1 MSRETG
7 LQKREPKSLVQSD
20 QPLILAPACDVYESN
35 DEILVIADV
44 PGVAS
49 DALEVNL
56 DNGELSVAARR
67 EVPAVEGSFVN
78 VEFRSCDFR
87 RRFAVPGGID
97 ASKINAQLT
106 DGVLTLHLPK
116 SEALKPRQIAVRAG

>member
-1 MSRETG
+1 MSRETA
-7 LQKREPKSLVQSD
+7 LQKSEPKSLAQAD
-20 QPLILAPACDVYESN
+20 QRLILAPACDVYENN

-49 DALEVNL
+49 HALEVNL

-97 ASKINAQLT
+97 ASKINAELT
-106 DGVLTLHLPK
+106 DGVLRLHLPK